1 MIAGRLKHSL
11 KERCPICNRN
21 LQLRVR
27 SIPGLE
33 DGIQVFLSEEYI
45 ACPSD
50 ECDYE
55 QEVKKKRHRRKE
67 FALEV

>member
-11 KERCPICNRN
+11 KERCPACNRN

-27 SIPGLE
+27 RIPALE
-33 DGIQVFLSEEYI
+33 EGIQVFLDEEYI

-55 QEVKKKRHRRKE
+55 QEVKKKRHRRKDVP
-67 FALEV
+67 LEV